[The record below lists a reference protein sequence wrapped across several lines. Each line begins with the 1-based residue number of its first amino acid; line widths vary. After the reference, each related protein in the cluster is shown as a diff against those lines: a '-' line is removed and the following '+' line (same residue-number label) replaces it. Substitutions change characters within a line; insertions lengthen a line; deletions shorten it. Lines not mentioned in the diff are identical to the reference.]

1 MYVVLLWAYIME
13 KSSLVRLSLTSKF
26 SRGTFSEQKVALLGR
41 GGMVTF
47 CMLSFCAGTE
57 FAGMLVAVLAVLAP
71 LQERSISVAQS
82 TVIEKAIYF
91 IKNYFLQSIRI

>member
-1 MYVVLLWAYIME
+1 ME

-47 CMLSFCAGTE
+47 CMLAFCAGAE
-57 FAGMLVAVLAVLAP
+57 LAGLLVAVLVAVLAVLALFAVLAP
-71 LQERSISVAQS
+71 LQERSTSVAQS

-91 IKNYFLQSIRI
+91 IKNSFLQSIRI

>member
-1 MYVVLLWAYIME
+1 
-13 KSSLVRLSLTSKF
+13 
-26 SRGTFSEQKVALLGR
+26 
-41 GGMVTF
+41 MVTF

-57 FAGMLVAVLAVLAP
+57 FAGLLVAVLAVLAVLVLLAVLAP

-91 IKNYFLQSIRI
+91 IKNSFYNLFVSEKRVVLQLLNNGGRVSVARQYGGIPIYGRN

>member
-1 MYVVLLWAYIME
+1 ME

-57 FAGMLVAVLAVLAP
+57 FAGLLVAVLAVLAVLVLLAVLAP
-71 LQERSISVAQS
+71 LQERSTSVAQS

-91 IKNYFLQSIRI
+91 IKNSFLQSIRI

>member
-1 MYVVLLWAYIME
+1 ME

-26 SRGTFSEQKVALLGR
+26 SSGTFSEQKVALWGS

-47 CMLSFCAGTE
+47 CMLAFCAGAE
-57 FAGMLVAVLAVLAP
+57 LAGLLVAVLAVLAVLAP
-71 LQERSISVAQS
+71 LQERSTSVAQS

-91 IKNYFLQSIRI
+91 IKNSFL